1 MTPDTPYAD
10 RTMEA
15 KENVQLPVKMQERRH
30 GIMPAGTLLTKIG
43 L

>member
-1 MTPDTPYAD
+1 MTPDMPYVD

-15 KENVQLPVKMQERRH
+15 KENVQLQGKMQERRH
-30 GIMPAGTLLTKIG
+30 GIMPVGTLLTKIG